1 MEEWKKYRIGDLCD
15 ISSSK
20 RIFAEEYRTVGIP
33 FYRGKEIIEKHNGNT
48 PSTEIFIDPD
58 RYNSI
63 KDKYGVPKQGDILLT
78 SVGTLGI
85 PYIVKNESFY
95 FKDGNLTWF
104 RNFKGILSE
113 YLYYWFH
120 SKQAQA
126 QIDGKCIGS
135 TQKALP
141 IEVLKNFEI
150 TIPSIYT
157 QNRIVS
163 ILRSIDGKINLNN
176 RINHNLEQQ
185 AQALYKSWFVDFE
198 PFKDDMFVDSELGM
212 IPEGWKVAP
221 LDSLCS
227 IISRGFS
234 PKYNDE
240 SDDLDLGQ
248 RCVRNNL
255 IDLSIARRH
264 IPKNLGE
271 RELKKWD
278 ILINSTGFGSLGRV
292 AQIYF
297 TPNHLT
303 FDSHLT
309 LVRSKEEFSKQYI
322 GRNLLSRQD
331 EIENLA
337 VGSTG
342 QTELPRER
350 VKALPIIVPTHDVM
364 SSFGE
369 KIKALNELIQRNIEA
384 NLILQKE
391 RDELLP
397 RLMSGSCQL
406 ANNAI

>member
-1 MEEWKKYRIGDLCD
+1 MKLIDACEIIVDCPHSTAKDEGC
-15 ISSSK
+15 
-20 RIFAEEYRTVGIP
+20 GIP
-33 FYRGKEIIEKHNGNT
+33 LVRTPNIGKGRLDLNGVHRVSET
-48 PSTEIFIDPD
+48 V
-58 RYNSI
+58 YNQRNERAVPQFEDLILAREAPVGNVAMITKGQKVCLGQRVVLIRPNKAIASPAYLTYYLLS
-63 KDKYGVPKQGDILLT
+63 DKVQH
-78 SVGTLGI
+78 
-85 PYIVKNESFY
+85 
-95 FKDGNLTWF
+95 
-104 RNFKGILSE
+104 R
-113 YLYYWFH
+113 
-120 SKQAQA
+120 
-126 QIDGKCIGS
+126 
-135 TQKALP
+135 
-141 IEVLKNFEI
+141 LKNNANGAVVAHLNMNEIRNLEI
-150 TIPSIYT
+150 TLPPLDE
-157 QNRIVS
+157 QNRIAS
-163 ILRSIDGKINLNN
+163 ILTSIDDKIDLNN
-176 RINHNLEQQ
+176 RINHNLEEQ

-198 PFKDDMFVDSELGM
+198 PFKGDKFVDSELGM
-212 IPEGWKVAP
+212 IPEGWYVAP

-234 PKYNDE
+234 PKYDEESNDFV
-240 SDDLDLGQ
+240 LGQ

-255 IDLSIARRH
+255 IDISIARRH

-297 TPNHLT
+297 TPNRLT

-350 VKALPIIVPTHDVM
+350 VKALPIIVPTHDIM

-369 KIKALNELIQRNIEA
+369 KIKVLNELIQRNIEA
-384 NLILQKE
+384 NVILQKE

-397 RLMSGSCQL
+397 RLMSGNCQL